1 MLKHYSRE
9 AALYAQKRMGE
20 ITRDMPVK
28 SGRSASRVGITPA
41 GTIPKMERLSNEGI
55 NRKKYSEAE
64 QLAKNPEIL
73 DRVIK

>member
-20 ITRDMPVK
+20 ITRDIRPEYPNKKNTGEPVNTIGANK
-28 SGRSASRVGITPA
+28 AGVSRGI
-41 GTIPKMERLSNEGI
+41 
-55 NRKKYSEAE
+55 YQEAE